1 ARFEERAEIGP
12 IPAASSDRIAAGG
25 KTTAV
30 ATMEKQTR
38 RDFVSYLHHVG
49 SSARGHELRHDVLGV
64 VVNGGCKRVDRG
76 QSLPCHRH
84 ALLAWVGPVVAV
96 MKVEQKAHAC
106 GFDPLAE
113 GDGVGEIAVPILLV
127 VSVGRLGVDE
137 RAQADVVE
145 AVVLEELENLLG
157 RSVAV
162 GRSAGFVGLDP
173 GDIRANEEARNPLTA
188 VGARAAVDAAG
199 VLRSAAAAAHARRA
213 AFAATVSAAGAAA
226 GRAAGATRAAGAAGA
241 AGATCAAATAG

>member
-64 VVNGGCKRVDRG
+64 VVNGGCKRVDRR

-127 VSVGRLGVDE
+127 VSVGRLGIDE

-145 AVVLEELENLLG
+145 AVVLEELENLFG

-173 GDIRANEEARNPLTA
+173 GDVRANEEARNPRTA

-199 VLRSAAAAAHARRA
+199 VIRSAVAAAATHAAAAAGAAHARRA
-213 AFAATVSAAGAAA
+213 ALAATVNTAGAAPA
-226 GRAAGATRAAGAAGA
+226 RAAGATR
-241 AGATCAAATAG
+241 